1 MKLRHTAAVAFI
13 TLLVFLASG
22 SLADT
27 HIFPVE
33 PAVLTEG
40 SISKEDAV
48 IIAENEMLTREGLS
62 LKDFQDYKIV
72 ATAVTLETGADA
84 WVVMLDEQFCGTD
97 ALVTISATNAAILD
111 YQSTNMEIISAVVN
125 QWIEKKGAMFTWS
138 VEDKALFD
146 WVYGAS
152 DEYEMPGEDH
162 ISKEEAG
169 SIALSVMQ
177 QTATA
182 DELTYAFKHLSYTDG
197 RPDQYVWIVTAVKNG
212 KETYTVYVSAI
223 NGDVLEVYKL
233 SNNG

>member
-1 MKLRHTAAVAFI
+1 MNLKHTLAVALI
-13 TLLVFLASG
+13 TVLAFLSSG

-27 HIFPVE
+27 HILPVE

-48 IIAENEMLTREGLS
+48 IIAKNEMLTRESLA

-72 ATAVTLETGADA
+72 ATAVKLETGADA

-125 QWIEKKGAMFTWS
+125 QWIEKKGAMITWS

-152 DEYEMPGEDH
+152 DEYVTPSEGD
-162 ISKEEAG
+162 ISQEAAG
-169 SIALSVMQ
+169 SIALSAME

-182 DELTYAFKHLSYTDG
+182 DELFYAFKCLSYTDG
-197 RPDQYVWIVTAVKNG
+197 RPDQYVWVVTALKNG
-212 KETYTVYVSAI
+212 KETYIVYVSAI